1 MSAPQHGLL
10 ELSEYLGGLVR
21 RFRAAPEENLIGT
34 LIRAQEGDDTLT
46 DDEIVG
52 TCILLLFGG
61 HETTTNLIGN
71 GLHALLGN
79 PDQLER
85 LRVHDSTDYLR
96 AATEEILRFDGPSK
110 MQVRMAATDIEMD
123 GQLIRR
129 HDMVY
134 LVQAAAN
141 RDPGVFADPDRLN
154 LERNPHR
161 PCGLRVRA
169 ALLPRCRGG
178 PPGRFD
184 RARCA
189 RPAPTRPAP
198 RPRAPRVASD
208 AHQPGDVLVLRF
220 LHPQRGDRRVNIPDA
235 AAAPLA
241 SLAGKRAAVTG
252 ASGDIGRAIALA
264 LAAAG
269 ADVALLAR
277 RRERLEALAG
287 ELQALG
293 RRGAVLPV
301 DVTDGEALAEAAVS
315 AAEQLGPIDILV
327 NNAGGARFL
336 APALEVA
343 EGGWTKTVALNLTAP
358 FLCAQAFGGP
368 MVERGS
374 GSIVNVGSVAGLRH
388 LAGMSAYSSAKGGLF
403 AQTRAL
409 AREWAPHGVRVNA
422 VAPGYVA
429 TSGWDAFDRDVV
441 EAASAL
447 SIPLGRWATAE
458 EVAAPVAFLASDAAS
473 YITGATLIID
483 GGMLA

>member
-1 MSAPQHGLL
+1 M
-10 ELSEYLGGLVR
+10 
-21 RFRAAPEENLIGT
+21 
-34 LIRAQEGDDTLT
+34 
-46 DDEIVG
+46 
-52 TCILLLFGG
+52 
-61 HETTTNLIGN
+61 N
-71 GLHALLGN
+71 G
-79 PDQLER
+79 
-85 LRVHDSTDYLR
+85 
-96 AATEEILRFDGPSK
+96 
-110 MQVRMAATDIEMD
+110 
-123 GQLIRR
+123 
-129 HDMVY
+129 
-134 LVQAAAN
+134 
-141 RDPGVFADPDRLN
+141 
-154 LERNPHR
+154 
-161 PCGLRVRA
+161 
-169 ALLPRCRGG
+169 
-178 PPGRFD
+178 
-184 RARCA
+184 
-189 RPAPTRPAP
+189 
-198 RPRAPRVASD
+198 
-208 AHQPGDVLVLRF
+208 
-220 LHPQRGDRRVNIPDA
+220 PDA
-235 AAAPLA
+235 PLV

-277 RRERLEALAG
+277 RRERLDALAA
-287 ELQALG
+287 EVNRIG
-293 RRGAVLPV
+293 RRAAALPV
-301 DVTDGEALAEAAVS
+301 DVTDGEALAVAAVS
-315 AAEQLGPIDILV
+315 VAEQLGPIDILV

-343 EGGWTKTVALNLTAP
+343 EAGWTKTVALNLTAP

-429 TSGWDAFDRDVV
+429 TSGWDAFDRDEVT
-441 EAASAL
+441 AASAL

-473 YITGATLIID
+473 YITGATLVID